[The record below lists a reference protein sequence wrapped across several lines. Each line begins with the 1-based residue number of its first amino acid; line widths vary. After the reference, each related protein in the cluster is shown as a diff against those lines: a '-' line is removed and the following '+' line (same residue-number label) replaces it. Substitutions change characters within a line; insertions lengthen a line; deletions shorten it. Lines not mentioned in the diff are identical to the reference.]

1 MHLFNFKDGNFI
13 SREVDPSLGAKMIHW
28 LPSNEKNVKV
38 KVLMEDGTW
47 IEGLGEPALKKI
59 SKNEVV
65 QFERFGFVKL
75 DDKNEKSLLFWFLHK

>member
-1 MHLFNFKDGNFI
+1 
-13 SREVDPSLGAKMIHW
+13 MIHW